1 MPESKQRKRK
11 RRRPTPTRA
20 SQAETFDE
28 PSFLWRLWRKRVG
41 WGLVAIGLIGFIGG
55 NIGARTGLTF
65 FPFDPHHV
73 ATQLGGGVLAILGL
87 GLATAGEGRRR

>member
-1 MPESKQRKRK
+1 M
-11 RRRPTPTRA
+11 
-20 SQAETFDE
+20 
-28 PSFLWRLWRKRVG
+28 
-41 WGLVAIGLIGFIGG
+41 AIGLIGFIGG